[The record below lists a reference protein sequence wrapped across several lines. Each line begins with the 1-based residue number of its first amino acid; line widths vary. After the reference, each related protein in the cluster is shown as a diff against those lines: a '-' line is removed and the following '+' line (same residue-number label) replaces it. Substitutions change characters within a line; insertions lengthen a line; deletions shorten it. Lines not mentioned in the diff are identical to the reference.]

1 VSENSQVRSAPGGC
15 PEKAAPMAL
24 EPDEVPT
31 PRAELGIILL
41 PVDFPPPAAGPP
53 EPRRRRGWHWRRSA
67 KK

>member
-15 PEKAAPMAL
+15 PEKATPVAL

-31 PRAELGIILL
+31 PRSELGIVLL
-41 PVDFPPPAAGPP
+41 PVDFPPPAVGPP
-53 EPRRRRGWHWRRSA
+53 APRRRWERYWRRSA